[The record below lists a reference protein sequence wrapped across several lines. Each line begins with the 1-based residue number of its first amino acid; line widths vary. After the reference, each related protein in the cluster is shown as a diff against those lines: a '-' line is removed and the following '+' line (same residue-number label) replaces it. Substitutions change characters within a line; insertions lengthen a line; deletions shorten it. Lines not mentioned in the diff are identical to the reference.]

1 MTPFFSM
8 VRRTTSLLSW
18 YDKWPLYFHIW
29 CWIKHFFWRL
39 IHVQFSRRYIFNVEF
54 WPLCFLWMYSFDPYI
69 YLNVESWPLYFIWQF
84 WPLHVEFWPLHVV
97 WIWTW
102 QVTYVP
108 TSGYPSWIDIHIG
121 FTVVGLHVDLSLDLM
136 VIFHLKSMC
145 IMFMWLAREVL
156 QNARA
161 GNTYK
166 LIELL
171 FSLSSSCS
179 GDCHIFVCLF
189 VVDLKWL

>member
-1 MTPFFSM
+1 MTP
-8 VRRTTSLLSW
+8 
-18 YDKWPLYFHIW
+18 
-29 CWIKHFFWRL
+29 
-39 IHVQFSRRYIFNVEF
+39 IFYMN
-54 WPLCFLWMYSFDPYI
+54 
-69 YLNVESWPLYFIWQF
+69 
-84 WPLHVEFWPLHVV
+84 VEFWPLHVV

-108 TSGYPSWIDIHIG
+108 ISAYPLGDRHLGQVYDINFYDILYIHIG

-136 VIFHLKSMC
+136 VIFPLKSMF

-156 QNARA
+156 QNASA

-166 LIELL
+166 FIELL

-179 GDCHIFVCLF
+179 GGCHIFVCYFAKARRAFSQSILVSTVCVSVCLF
-189 VVDLKWL
+189 VCLFVCHASYRPQFCTDQDYFFTVDLAYPGNFTFFFL